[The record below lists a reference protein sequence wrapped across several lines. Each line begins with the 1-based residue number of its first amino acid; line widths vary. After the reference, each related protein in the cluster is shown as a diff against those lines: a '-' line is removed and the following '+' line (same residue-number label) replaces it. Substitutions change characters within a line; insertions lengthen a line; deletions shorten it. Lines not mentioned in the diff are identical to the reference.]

1 MDQKSTIT
9 TAILSSFGKL
19 NFPKYEITRTNK
31 MFISRES
38 VINYVNAME
47 IEFKADTKSM
57 YLNASDLKGWRSVL
71 DMCLPLVYFWA
82 NLIKADFSEMPA
94 VYPFDSSSYS
104 KSFYADMGLDS
115 FKDLNYK
122 DLTPSSIVE
131 PTKISKINSSETIT
145 SFVNSNENKI
155 DPMLEF
161 SDSDRKFKRYQRR
174 FTAGWVLTRIAE
186 KCSRAFQ
193 ALNMY
198 KEEEIILRSL
208 LNQKNFRSGR
218 RGKWYRRIALIQ
230 MNYLLPDKPSSSN
243 LQLINTTNSISTP
256 KMLKKKV
263 FKSKN
268 PLIKRDTLMLPDN
281 QNDFT
286 NTSSSEFIKTEV
298 STNDQDT
305 EIDSDSCDLSIAGSD
320 PESEDYQH
328 NHNYLNA
335 LFKCRNDCLSAI
347 LDPSL
352 SIFDLIHIDKRLKNI
367 DNKLEIP
374 ENLRVSLSKSKLNEA
389 TEITI
394 QGIRISSELRNK
406 GESLRLVWE
415 DNEGG
420 ACSVEQVALGYYVDK
435 SGYTGVHSESSIV
448 TTLFGLLFWDIIF
461 YPVDGVFDTEFQTH
475 PLDMHTDAFYINR
488 KEMIDQRI
496 MDIRNGDCIEFINIV
511 YEREYIRQ
519 TSCIGINWDYSG
531 SDLTDLANCLGQ
543 NGLAEIMYYLAI
555 DYRGHASGVPDLW

>member
-82 NLIKADFSEMPA
+82 KLIKADFSEMPA
-94 VYPFDSSSYS
+94 VYSFDDSSYS
-104 KSFYADMGLDS
+104 KRFYADMGIDS
-115 FKDLNYK
+115 FKDLSHKN
-122 DLTPSSIVE
+122 LTSSPIVE
-131 PTKISKINSSETIT
+131 PNEISKINSSEKIT
-145 SFVNSNENKI
+145 SFVNTNDDKI
-155 DPMLEF
+155 DPLLKS
-161 SDSDRKFKRYQRR
+161 SDSDQKFKRYQRR

-198 KEEEIILRSL
+198 KEEAIILRSL
-208 LNQKNFRSGR
+208 LDQNIFRSGR

-230 MNYLLPDKPSSSN
+230 MNYLLPHKLSSRN
-243 LQLINTTNSISTP
+243 LQLINTKSSTP
-256 KMLKKKV
+256 TPKIAKKKV
-263 FKSKN
+263 FKSTNLSIKN
-268 PLIKRDTLMLPDN
+268 DSVILPDDL
-281 QNDFT
+281 NDFAS
-286 NTSSSEFIKTEV
+286 TSNSTFIKTEV
-298 STNDQDT
+298 CANDQDT
-305 EIDSDSCDLSIAGSD
+305 ESDSDSCDLSAAGSCS
-320 PESEDYQH
+320 ESEDYQH
-328 NHNYLNA
+328 DQNYLNS

-367 DNKLEIP
+367 DNKLGIP
-374 ENLRVSLSKSKLNEA
+374 ENLRIGLSKSKLNEA

-394 QGIRISSELRNK
+394 QGIRISSEFRNK

-415 DNEGG
+415 NNEGG

-435 SGYTGVHSESSIV
+435 SGYTGVHSESSI
-448 TTLFGLLFWDIIF
+448 
-461 YPVDGVFDTEFQTH
+461 
-475 PLDMHTDAFYINR
+475 
-488 KEMIDQRI
+488 
-496 MDIRNGDCIEFINIV
+496 
-511 YEREYIRQ
+511 
-519 TSCIGINWDYSG
+519 
-531 SDLTDLANCLGQ
+531 CLGP